1 MTDTIKVGINGACGR
16 MGQRI
21 VALAHADPE
30 LEVFAALEASAS
42 PHLGEDIGEV
52 CGLGRIGVAVTDTLD
67 PHPDVMID
75 FSVPEGLMAILPQ
88 CAERQ
93 IPMVIA
99 TTGLTDEQKD
109 EIRSAAQTTPVVW
122 APSMSLAVNLLM
134 KLVREASHVLQQV
147 PGGVDVEIIERHHR
161 YKEDAPSGTALRFG
175 EIIAAEMGQT
185 EHVHGR
191 EGRLGPR
198 PSQEIGYHALRTGDN
213 VGEHT
218 IVFGLLG
225 ETIDLTVRGQTR
237 DSYAYGALMAAKYL
251 VGKGAGLYSMDDV
264 LGL

>member
-1 MTDTIKVGINGACGR
+1 MTETIKVGINGACGR

-21 VALAHADPE
+21 VALTHADPE
-30 LEVFAALEASAS
+30 LEVSIALEASAS
-42 PHLGEDIGEV
+42 PHIGEDIGEI
-52 CGLGRIGVAVTDTLD
+52 CGLGAIGVPVTDKLN
-67 PHPDVMID
+67 PHPDMIID
-75 FSVPEGLMAILPQ
+75 FSVPEGLMSILPQ

-99 TTGLTDEQKD
+99 TTGLTDQQKD
-109 EIRSAAQTTPVVW
+109 DIRSAAQTTPIVW

-134 KLVREASHVLQQV
+134 KLVREASRVLKQV
-147 PGGVDVEIIERHHR
+147 PSGVDVEIIERHHR
-161 YKEDAPSGTALRFG
+161 YKEDAPSGTALKFG

-191 EGRLGPR
+191 QGRPGPR
-198 PSQEIGYHALRTGDN
+198 PITEIGYHALRTGDN

-237 DSYAYGALMAAKYL
+237 DSYAYGALMSAKFL
-251 VGKGAGLYSMDDV
+251 VGKGAGLYSMEDV